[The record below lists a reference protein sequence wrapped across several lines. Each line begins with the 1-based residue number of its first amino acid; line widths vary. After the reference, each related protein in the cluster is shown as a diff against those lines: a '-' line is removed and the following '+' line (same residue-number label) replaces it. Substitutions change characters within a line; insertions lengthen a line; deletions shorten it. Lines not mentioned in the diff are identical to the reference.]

1 MAEFQLKNMYNAEF
15 FEAFTNHFKNVY
27 PTFAKAKFMELLF
40 DSEWQN
46 RELKQRVRHITLCLG
61 AVLPSDY
68 RTALEVIRRVGADL
82 GGKFEY
88 MFFPD
93 FVEVYGLD
101 DFEASS
107 EALSLFTSLCSSEFA
122 VRPFI
127 VKYPEQMMRLLM
139 EWTKSESEHIRRL
152 ASEGSRSRLP
162 WGMAL
167 RAFKKDPTPVLPIL
181 EALKDD
187 ESEYVRRSVA
197 NNLND
202 ISKDKPALVLEI
214 AQTWFGA
221 NKNRDKLVKHALR
234 TLLKKGNTEAMELF
248 GFANPAAVEVS
259 NLQITP
265 KEIAIGTDGC
275 FSFLLKHTA
284 IKTTKLRI
292 EYAVYYVKSNGSR
305 SRKIFQL
312 TEKTFESDK
321 IYTFEK
327 KQHFKNLTT
336 RKHYKGKHEL
346 VLVVNGVDKERIDFW
361 LTVDGND

>member
-1 MAEFQLKNMYNAEF
+1 
-15 FEAFTNHFKNVY
+15 
-27 PTFAKAKFMELLF
+27 
-40 DSEWQN
+40 
-46 RELKQRVRHITLCLG
+46 LG
-61 AVLPSDY
+61 DVLPTDY
-68 RTALEVIRRVGADL
+68 RTALGIMKNVGATFEE
-82 GGKFEY
+82 KFEY

-107 EALSLFTSLCSSEFA
+107 IALSLFTPLCSSEFA

-127 VKYPEQMMRLLM
+127 VKYPEKMMSLLM
-139 EWTKSESEHIRRL
+139 EWTQSDNHHIRRL

-167 RAFKKDPTPVLPIL
+167 KAFKKNPKPVLPIL

-202 ISKDKPALVLEI
+202 ISKDAPELVLEI
-214 AQTWFGA
+214 ANQWIGA
-221 NKNRDKLVKHALR
+221 NKNRDKLIKHALR

-248 GFANPAAVEVS
+248 GFANPKTVEIS
-259 NLQITP
+259 NLT
-265 KEIAIGTDGC
+265 IAPTKVTIGTDAY
-275 FSFLLKHTA
+275 FSFSIKHSA
-284 IKTTKLRI
+284 GKTTKLRI
-292 EYAVYYVKSNGSR
+292 EYAIYYVKSNGSR

-312 TEKTFESDK
+312 TEKTFESNK
-321 IYTFEK
+321 NYTFER

-336 RKHYKGKHEL
+336 RKHYTGLHEL
-346 VLVVNGVDKERIDFW
+346 VLVVNGVDKERVEFE
-361 LTVDGND
+361 LTSDD